1 MSGLIRAEIPSTKES
16 RAEYHDKF
24 GPGKKVSSLRLV
36 DKVIEGDLDLRGMT
50 VRDTASFFNV
60 IVKGDLR
67 ADEARFLGGF
77 EARRLIVEGQVH
89 FYSCRFEKLVRID
102 EGHFKNGLSFDGS
115 DCQAELVLHGVEV
128 QRAPLS
134 LVEVQVSG
142 GLELQEA
149 RLEKGLRLD
158 KSTVS
163 GWADFSGLQGE
174 SLSANSCVFG
184 SGLELR
190 AVDIKGQVNLSDA
203 TVKDSFSLRD
213 AEVGGEIDARRTVFQ
228 GRFDGVRL
236 KSGALIW
243 SGTVFEKAA
252 SLARCEVL
260 RIEAQDL
267 TAKADVN
274 FTQSHVRGK
283 SLFRGSAWQNLDIS
297 ASVFDGSVDFEGAQ
311 FNRLT
316 AVSAVING
324 DFGGRQICCRDGVNF
339 EEARIDGDAT
349 FDRGTISHGIN
360 FSHSVFERR
369 LDLRLDEL
377 EGTVDFRDARAAYP
391 NASAKLFLNSFSKD
405 PEEAAG
411 SCLVLRDWLK
421 SQNQYEEM
429 DLASYR
435 LRCLQ
440 RRARAKLWRNKP
452 GALLEWLF
460 VDLSSGYGL
469 KPWRVLRTVAAV
481 ILTMTW
487 LFYSHPEAIEA
498 GLNGSLGSSFRLA
511 LTRFTGAAD
520 GVSFAP
526 SHWLATLA
534 LAESFCG
541 VFLSA
546 LFVGTLTRKLAR

>member
-1 MSGLIRAEIPSTKES
+1 MSGLIRAEEAWTKRS
-16 RAEYHDKF
+16 SNDHHDKY

-77 EARRLIVEGQVH
+77 EARRFIVEGQVH
-89 FYSCRFEKLVRID
+89 FYSCRFAKLVRID
-102 EGHFKNGLSFDGS
+102 EGQFKKGLSFDGS
-115 DCQAELVLHGVEV
+115 DCQSELVLHGVEV
-128 QRAPLS
+128 QGAPLS

-158 KSTVS
+158 KSNVT
-163 GWADFSGLQGE
+163 GWADLSGLNGQ
-174 SLSANSCVFG
+174 SLSASGCVFG

-190 AVDIKGQVNLSDA
+190 AVDIKEQVKLDDA
-203 TVKDSFSLRD
+203 KVKDSFSLRD
-213 AEVGGEIDARRTVFQ
+213 AEIGGMDARRSVFQ

-236 KSGALIW
+236 KSGPLVW
-243 SGTVFEKAA
+243 SGAVFEKTVT
-252 SLARCEVL
+252 LARSDL
-260 RIEAQDL
+260 SSIEAKELKATEDVDL
-267 TAKADVN
+267 TE
-274 FTQSHVRGK
+274 SHVRGK
-283 SLFRGSAWQNLDIS
+283 SQFQRSSWKQLNLSSSI
-297 ASVFDGSVDFEGAQ
+297 FDGPVDFDDAD
-311 FNRLT
+311 FTALT
-316 AVSAVING
+316 AVKTSING
-324 DFGGRQICCRDGVNF
+324 DFKGRQISCLEDVNF
-339 EEARIDGDAT
+339 EEARIDGDAS
-349 FDRGTISHGIN
+349 FDRASISGN
-360 FSHSVFERR
+360 LNLSHSVFERR
-369 LDLRLDEL
+369 LDLRLKEL
-377 EGTVDFRDARAAYP
+377 HGTVNFKDARAAYP
-391 NASAKLFLNSFSKD
+391 NASAKLFLDALSPN
-405 PEEAAG
+405 PEDAAD

-429 DLASYR
+429 DSASYR

-440 RRARAKLWRNKP
+440 RKARARFWRNIP
-452 GALLEWLF
+452 GAFLEWLF

-481 ILTMTW
+481 ILGMTW

-520 GVSFAP
+520 GVSFV
-526 SHWLATLA
+526 STHWLATLA